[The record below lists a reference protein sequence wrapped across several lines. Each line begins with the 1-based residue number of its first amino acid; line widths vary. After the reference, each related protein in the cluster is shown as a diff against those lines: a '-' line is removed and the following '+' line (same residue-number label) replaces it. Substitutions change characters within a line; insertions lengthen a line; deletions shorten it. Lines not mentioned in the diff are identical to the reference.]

1 MGLICFKSELLNII
15 LQKNHFLQSVQCDA
29 LPYGLSCAREL
40 PLKELLVDIKCY
52 NSGYFCF
59 HSDRLAI

>member
-52 NSGYFCF
+52 NSGYF